1 MGINYLYRTI
11 LGQYCKTLIIHEI
24 DTWLCIYQ
32 YQSIIDNGVFWRRLF
47 MFSFAAKKLNPFVL
61 LAIAGLSLVWVVE
74 GSAESTPP
82 SVQTAHKIDGLPQVI
97 LKEGLDLTVEAKES
111 NKKQIPILMFFSMEH
126 CPFCMEV
133 QEDYLK
139 PMLRNA
145 EYDSKV
151 IIRKMRI
158 DSTNTVR
165 DFKGK
170 ERDAGDFS
178 DDYNVSMVPTLVLV
192 DAQGNKIAPTII
204 GIANSHYYSAEL
216 DDAIEASTQKMRA
229 LAKR

>member
-1 MGINYLYRTI
+1 
-11 LGQYCKTLIIHEI
+11 
-24 DTWLCIYQ
+24 
-32 YQSIIDNGVFWRRLF
+32 
-47 MFSFAAKKLNPFVL
+47 MFSFALKKLKSFLVV
-61 LAIAGLSLVWVVE
+61 AVAGLSLLWIVD
-74 GSAESTPP
+74 GIAESSAV
-82 SVQTAHKIDGLPQVI
+82 SVASQTINSLPHVVI
-97 LKEGLDLTVEAKES
+97 KEGLDLTADATQS

-139 PMLRNA
+139 PMLRNS

-158 DSTNTVR
+158 DSTDTLR
-165 DFKGK
+165 DFNGK
-170 ERDAGDFS
+170 ERDPGEFS

-192 DAQGNKIAPTII
+192 DAQGNKIVPAII

-216 DDAIEASTQKMRA
+216 DDAIEVSTQKMRA

>member
-1 MGINYLYRTI
+1 
-11 LGQYCKTLIIHEI
+11 
-24 DTWLCIYQ
+24 
-32 YQSIIDNGVFWRRLF
+32 
-47 MFSFAAKKLNPFVL
+47 MFSFATTKLNPFIF
-61 LAIAGLSLVWVVE
+61 LAVAGLSLVWVVE
-74 GSAESTPP
+74 GSAESTPS
-82 SVQTAHKIDGLPQVI
+82 SVQAAHEIDGLPQVI
-97 LKEGLDLTVEAKES
+97 LKEGLDLTEEAKES

-133 QEDYLK
+133 QEEYLK
-139 PMLRNA
+139 PILRNA
-145 EYDSKV
+145 EYDGKV

-158 DSTNTVR
+158 DSANTVR

-192 DAQGNKIAPTII
+192 DAQGNKIAPPII

>member
-1 MGINYLYRTI
+1 
-11 LGQYCKTLIIHEI
+11 
-24 DTWLCIYQ
+24 
-32 YQSIIDNGVFWRRLF
+32 
-47 MFSFAAKKLNPFVL
+47 MFSFTAKKLKPFIF

-74 GSAESTPP
+74 GSAESTP
-82 SVQTAHKIDGLPQVI
+82 SSKQAANYEIDALPHVI
-97 LKEGLDLTVEAKES
+97 LKEGEDLTEEAKVS

-133 QEDYLK
+133 QEEYLK
-139 PMLRNA
+139 PMLRNV
-145 EYDSKV
+145 EYDGKV

-158 DSTNTVR
+158 DSASTLR

-192 DAQGNKIAPTII
+192 DAQGNKISPSII

>member
-1 MGINYLYRTI
+1 
-11 LGQYCKTLIIHEI
+11 
-24 DTWLCIYQ
+24 
-32 YQSIIDNGVFWRRLF
+32 
-47 MFSFAAKKLNPFVL
+47 MFSFTSKKLKSL
-61 LAIAGLSLVWVVE
+61 LLVAIAGLSLLWIID
-74 GSAESTPP
+74 GSAESSPV
-82 SVQTAHKIDGLPQVI
+82 SVANQSIDSLPHVVI
-97 LKEGLDLTVEAKES
+97 KEGLDLTADATES

-139 PMLRNA
+139 PMLRNS
-145 EYDSKV
+145 EYDGKV

-158 DSTNTVR
+158 DSTDNLR
-165 DFKGK
+165 DFKGND
-170 ERDAGDFS
+170 RDPGEFS

-192 DAQGNKIAPTII
+192 DAQGNKIAPAII

-229 LAKR
+229 IARR